1 LTIFESVTFDL
12 EGKWKLSEFTAFDVV
27 LTSQMFTTATDDNQT
42 KMIESMNFILENT
55 FYHFK
60 GDSINFTN
68 AGGDNQLSHKK
79 GKFLVKSDTLVIFQS
94 DKVNALKFFITSY
107 KEETFKMR
115 VVYRDGSLG
124 PSVMT
129 FIKGK

>member
-1 LTIFESVTFDL
+1 VSFLQTLNL
-12 EGKWKLSEFTAFDVV
+12 EGKWKLSEFDAFDVV
-27 LTSQMFTTATDDNQT
+27 LTSQMFTSATDEKQT

-60 GDSINFTN
+60 GDSINYTN
-68 AGGDNQLSHKK
+68 AGGDNQLSHLK

-107 KEETFKMR
+107 KEETFKMK

-129 FIKGK
+129 FIKEK